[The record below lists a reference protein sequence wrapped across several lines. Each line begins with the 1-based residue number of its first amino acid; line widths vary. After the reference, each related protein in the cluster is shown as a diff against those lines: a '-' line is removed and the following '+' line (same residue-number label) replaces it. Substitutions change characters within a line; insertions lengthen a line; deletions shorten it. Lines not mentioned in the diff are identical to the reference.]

1 MNLIILMG
9 RLTKDADIRQNG
21 ENKAARFTLAVDRRY
36 TNKDGQKETDFISC
50 VAFGKQAEFIEKYC
64 SKGKKIIVTGEWRTG
79 SYEKDGKKIYTNE
92 CFVNSAEF
100 AESKNSE
107 TKESA
112 PEGSDSDFMEVP
124 KDMDMPF

>member
-9 RLTKDADIRQNG
+9 RLTKDADIRQSG
-21 ENKAARFTLAVDRRY
+21 ENKAARFTLAVDRRF
-36 TNKDGQKETDFISC
+36 TNKDGQRETDFISC

-64 SKGKKIIVTGEWRTG
+64 PKGKKIIVTGEWRTG

-100 AESKNSE
+100 AESKSTEKPEE
-107 TKESA
+107 T
-112 PEGSDSDFMEVP
+112 PGGNDSDFMEIP